1 MSLPENIRV
10 KIENSLRNFCDTMA
24 PPEVRHQLR
33 IVFAIKGNAVTLL
46 EERPYFR
53 DPSRWTQTN
62 VARFRFVAGRQEWTL
77 YYRDR
82 NNRWHIYTLVKP
94 TKSFAALLDEVR
106 RDPTGIFWG

>member
-1 MSLPENIRV
+1 METT
-10 KIENSLRNFCDTMA
+10 LRNFCDTMA
-24 PPEVRHQLR
+24 PPEARHQLR

-53 DPSRWTQTN
+53 DPSRRMQTN
-62 VARFRFVAGRQEWTL
+62 VVRFRFVAKCRKWTL

-94 TKSFAALLDEVR
+94 TKKFDALLDEVH
-106 RDPTGIFWG
+106 RDPTGIFRGWRLRPTM